1 MLKFNGKTLGR
12 IVFSGSLLAGL
23 LMAVSVAGVAQSA
36 AKGKTPGN
44 DEVAIGASGQ
54 QVSIDAKTGKLR
66 QPTHEEIKALVEGMK
81 LNDSSEGLTS
91 KRVGNGSVIMNIE
104 GRFENMMVA
113 KTNPDGSVST
123 ACVSSKKQAE
133 AFLKA
138 DTAKAE
144 EAKKAK
150 NDTTKWEEK

>member
-1 MLKFNGKTLGR
+1 MSKFNGTLGR
-12 IVFSGSLLAGL
+12 IALSATLLAGFL
-23 LMAVSVAGVAQSA
+23 GAASIAGMAQSA

-54 QVSIDAKTGKLR
+54 QVAIDAKSGKLR
-66 QPTHEEIKALVEGMK
+66 QPTQEEIKELVAGMK
-81 LNDSSEGLTS
+81 LNDSAEGLTS
-91 KRVGNGSVIMNIE
+91 KRVGNGSQVMNIE
-104 GRFENMMVA
+104 GRFENMLIA
-113 KTNPDGSVST
+113 KTNADGSVST

-133 AFLKA
+133 DFLKA

-150 NDTTKWEEK
+150 NDPTKWEEK

>member
-1 MLKFNGKTLGR
+1 MLKFKGKLGR
-12 IVFSGSLLAGL
+12 IVTSGAVLAGL
-23 LMAVSVAGVAQSA
+23 LTAASVAGMAQSA

-54 QVSIDAKTGKLR
+54 QVAIDAKSGKLR
-66 QPTHEEIKALVEGMK
+66 QPTQEEIQALVAGMK
-81 LNDSSEGLTS
+81 LNDSAEGLTS
-91 KRVGNGSVIMNIE
+91 KRVGNGSQIMNID

-123 ACVSSKKQAE
+123 ACVSNKKQAE

-150 NDTTKWEEK
+150 NDPTKWEEK